1 MSLQMKEGNAMHR
14 LIIIIPMAAFIM
26 GLPFQPVFAQQ
37 KGPPPDFA
45 KNAFRL
51 LLSEV
56 DKNGDGK
63 LGMDECCSMWKDRS
77 IAEKNCGYWDTN
89 DDGTIT
95 EEEYVSRAM
104 KKAQ

>member
-1 MSLQMKEGNAMHR
+1 MHR
-14 LIIIIPMAAFIM
+14 LIIIITMAAFIM
-26 GLPFQPVFAQQ
+26 GFSFQPLFAQQ

-45 KNAFRL
+45 KNAFKV

-63 LGMDECCSMWKDRS
+63 IGMDECYSMWKDQS
-77 IAEKNCGYWDTN
+77 IAEKNCGYWDAN
-89 DDGTIT
+89 GDGMIT

>member
-1 MSLQMKEGNAMHR
+1 MYRLVIMISIAA
-14 LIIIIPMAAFIM
+14 LII
-26 GLPFQPVFAQQ
+26 GLLCLQPVFAQQ

-45 KNAFRL
+45 KNAFKI

-63 LGMDECCSMWKDRS
+63 IGADECHSMWKDKS
-77 IAEKNCGYWDTN
+77 IADKNCGYWDTN
-89 DDGTIT
+89 SDGIIT